1 MPATLRFRRAHP
13 PTDINSLLWMNERG
27 HDTEYPRLGD
37 RRRRSSS
44 QWQSDAVAV
53 DLLER
58 IVTDPAVA
66 FGRPTIRGH
75 RIWVSLILGHLA
87 EGWTVAAVVAE
98 YPQLEVDDVRACLAF
113 GAQLANVRFAELDTA
128 G

>member
-1 MPATLRFRRAHP
+1 
-13 PTDINSLLWMNERG
+13 MNERG
-27 HDTEYPRLGD
+27 HDTKDPRLGD

-53 DLLER
+53 NLLER
-58 IVTDPAVA
+58 IVTDPVVA

-87 EGWTVAAVVAE
+87 DGWTVAAVVAE

-113 GAQLANVRFAELDTA
+113 GAQLANVRFADLDMVD
-128 G
+128 

>member
-1 MPATLRFRRAHP
+1 
-13 PTDINSLLWMNERG
+13 
-27 HDTEYPRLGD
+27 
-37 RRRRSSS
+37 
-44 QWQSDAVAV
+44 VAV

-87 EGWTVAAVVAE
+87 EGWTVDAVLAE

-113 GAQLANVRFAELDTA
+113 GAQLVNVRFADLDTA